1 MQVTVEDKS
10 SVKKVLHIEIP
21 EQEVAK
27 EIDSAFKELKKT
39 AKVKGFRPGKV
50 PRTVL
55 ERMFKKDVNADV
67 AGKLIQSSFIN
78 AVKEKDIAF
87 IGRPEINPP
96 EFNGKGPYKYDA
108 LVEVEP
114 EVGALEYKDLPLKK
128 TIYKV
133 SDGEVNAQLEMLRK
147 NLAKLEP
154 IKEDRPA
161 KEGDS
166 VIIDYEGFKDGEPFE
181 ETAKTEN
188 FTMKIDAGSISK
200 DFDGQVK
207 GMSPGEEKSFDV
219 TFSKDYRNTTLAG
232 LEISFKVTLKE
243 IREEIL
249 PDLDDKFAGNFG
261 SFKALDELK
270 AEIVKNLEEGYAKRV
285 DQEFNEQ
292 IFETLISQKEFE
304 LPDQMVEFELQ
315 GIIDEAERSFKMYN
329 MTLEQIGKTRD
340 DLAEQYRE
348 TAEKQVRRHIILSNL
363 IQQENLELTDEELEK
378 GFEDVA
384 KSSGGKVEEVKKQF
398 EQNQNY
404 IDNFKHALLE
414 KKMIE
419 LIISKGNIEEK
430 EPESKSEPDTEPE
443 TEEAS

>member
-21 EQEVAK
+21 EQEIAK

-67 AGKLIQSSFIN
+67 AGKLIQSSFID

-96 EFNGKGPYKYDA
+96 EFDGKGPYKYDA

-114 EVGALEYKDLPLKK
+114 EVGELEYKDLPLKK
-128 TIYKV
+128 TLYKV

-147 NLAKLEP
+147 NLVKLEP

-161 KEGDS
+161 KEGDP
-166 VIIDYEGFKDGEPFE
+166 VIIDYEGFKDGKPFE

-200 DFDGQVK
+200 DFDDQVK
-207 GMSPGEEKSFDV
+207 GMNPGGEKSFDI
-219 TFSKDYRNTTLAG
+219 TFSEDYRNTTLAG
-232 LEISFKVTLKE
+232 LEINFKVALKE

-249 PDLDDKFAGNFG
+249 PDLDDNFAGNFG
-261 SFKALDELK
+261 EFKTLDELK

-285 DQEFNEQ
+285 DQELNEQ
-292 IFETLISQKEFE
+292 IFKTLISQNKFE

-378 GFEDVA
+378 GFADVA
-384 KSSGGKVEEVKKQF
+384 GLSGGKVEDVKKQF

-414 KKMIE
+414 KKMIA
-419 LIISKGNIEEK
+419 LIIDKGNIEEK
-430 EPESKSEPDTEPE
+430 EPESEPEPDTEPE
-443 TEEAS
+443 EAS